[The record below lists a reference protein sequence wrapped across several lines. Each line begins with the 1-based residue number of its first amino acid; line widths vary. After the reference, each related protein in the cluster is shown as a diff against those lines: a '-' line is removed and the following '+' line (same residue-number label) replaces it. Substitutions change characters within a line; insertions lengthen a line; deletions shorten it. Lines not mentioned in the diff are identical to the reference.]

1 MAFFHPLTKRI
12 TRRIRMRDGV
22 ILTSE
27 SVTPGHPDKLCDRIS
42 DAAVDAFLQQDAA
55 ARVVVECALATGI
68 VFIAARFAA
77 EAVVDLPSLARGVI
91 ADAGYVGQG
100 FDARTC
106 SILTSISEMPQK
118 PMTQHA
124 GRTDTPMNTDQDQ
137 LAGDDFAASGATEQ
151 ANVFGYA
158 TDETASLMPAP
169 LVIAH
174 RLARALDAA
183 RAALPWLAPD
193 GKTQAGVF
201 YDDGR
206 AMELAS
212 LALTVATLPQAPKAK
227 EMKDALHDHVIAPA
241 LADGALALSSR
252 TEIHVNDGHAFAIG
266 GPSRHAGLTGRKNG
280 IDTYGEAARQSGAA
294 LSGKDP
300 SRIDRIGA
308 YAARHAAKCIV
319 AAGLARRCEVHLG
332 YVIGHAQPVSIAVE
346 CFGTARISE
355 HDIARRM
362 AASFDFSPN
371 AIERR
376 FKLRECAR
384 DARDGGFFQRLAVYG
399 HMGREELGVA
409 WEDTSEAA
417 LLR

>member
-1 MAFFHPLTKRI
+1 
-12 TRRIRMRDGV
+12 MRDGM
-22 ILTSE
+22 IFSSE

-42 DAAVDAFLQQDAA
+42 DAAVDAFLQQDAR
-55 ARVVVECALATGI
+55 ARVVVQCAVATGI

-91 ADAGYVGQG
+91 AGAGYVGEG

-106 SILTSISEMPQK
+106 SILTSISELP
-118 PMTQHA
+118 HA
-124 GRTDTPMNTDQDQ
+124 ARAPEDE
-137 LAGDDFAASGATEQ
+137 ASDEEHEVEALSATEQ

-158 TDETASLMPAP
+158 TDETPTLMPAP
-169 LVIAH
+169 VVIAH

-183 RAALPWLAPD
+183 RAQLPWLAPD
-193 GKTQAGVF
+193 GKTQAGVL
-201 YDDGR
+201 YGEGR
-206 AMELAS
+206 AEALS
-212 LALTVATLPQAPKAK
+212 TVTLTVTTLPGAPRAGTLAA
-227 EMKDALHDHVIAPA
+227 ALREQVVVPA
-241 LADGALALSSR
+241 LADAPLPLSSR
-252 TEIHVNDGHAFAIG
+252 TAVHVNAGAPFAIG

-308 YAARHAAKCIV
+308 YAARHAAKCVV

-332 YVIGHAQPVSIAVE
+332 YVIGHVRPVSVAVE
-346 CFGTARISE
+346 CFGTAAVAEAEIV
-355 HDIARRM
+355 RRV
-362 AASFDFSPN
+362 AATFDFRPA

-376 FKLRECAR
+376 FALRSRAQAAGEA
-384 DARDGGFFQRLAVYG
+384 GFFRPLAVYG
-399 HMGREELGVA
+399 QMGREDLAVP
-409 WEDTSEAA
+409 WEETGEAV

>member
-1 MAFFHPLTKRI
+1 
-12 TRRIRMRDGV
+12 MRDGM
-22 ILTSE
+22 IFTSE

-42 DAAVDAFLQQDAA
+42 DAAVDAFLQQDPR
-55 ARVVVECALATGI
+55 ARAVVECAVATGI

-91 ADAGYVGQG
+91 AEAGYVGEG

-106 SILTSISEMPQK
+106 SILTSISELPS
-118 PMTQHA
+118 
-124 GRTDTPMNTDQDQ
+124 
-137 LAGDDFAASGATEQ
+137 AARAPHEEDRDEDHEVEALGATEQ

-158 TDETASLMPAP
+158 TDETPTLMPAP
-169 LVIAH
+169 LVVAH
-174 RLARALDAA
+174 RLARTLDAA

-193 GKTQAGVF
+193 GKTQAGVL
-201 YDDGR
+201 YGEGR
-206 AMELAS
+206 AVTLS
-212 LALTVATLPQAPKAK
+212 SVALTVATLPGAPGAGSV
-227 EMKDALHDHVIAPA
+227 EAALREHVVVPA
-241 LADGALALSSR
+241 LAGAPLPMSR
-252 TEIHVNDGHAFAIG
+252 STEVHVNAGGPFAIG

-308 YAARHAAKCIV
+308 YAARHAAKCVV

-332 YVIGHAQPVSIAVE
+332 YVIGHARPVSVAVE
-346 CFGTARISE
+346 CFGTATIGE
-355 HDIARRM
+355 AEIARRVG
-362 AASFDFSPN
+362 ASFDFRPA

-376 FKLRECAR
+376 FALRSRAHAAGEA
-384 DARDGGFFQRLAVYG
+384 GFFRPLAVYG
-399 HMGREELGVA
+399 QMGREDLA
-409 WEDTSEAA
+409 MPWEDAAEAA

>member
-1 MAFFHPLTKRI
+1 
-12 TRRIRMRDGV
+12 MRDGM
-22 ILTSE
+22 IFTSE

-42 DAAVDAFLQQDAA
+42 DAAVDAFLQQDPR
-55 ARVVVECALATGI
+55 ARAVVECAVATGI

-91 ADAGYVGQG
+91 AEAGYVGEG

-106 SILTSISEMPQK
+106 SILTSISELP
-118 PMTQHA
+118 
-124 GRTDTPMNTDQDQ
+124 
-137 LAGDDFAASGATEQ
+137 AAARAPHEEDRDEDHEVEALSATEQ

-158 TDETASLMPAP
+158 TDETATLMPAP

-183 RAALPWLAPD
+183 RATLPWLAPD
-193 GKTQAGVF
+193 GKTQAGVL
-201 YDDGR
+201 YGEGR
-206 AMELAS
+206 ALALS
-212 LALTVATLPQAPKAK
+212 SVALTVATLPGAPGADMLAATLR
-227 EMKDALHDHVIAPA
+227 EHVVVPA
-241 LADGALALSSR
+241 LADAPLPLTPG
-252 TEIHVNDGHAFAIG
+252 TEVHVNAGGPFAIG

-308 YAARHAAKCIV
+308 YAARHAAKCVV

-332 YVIGHAQPVSIAVE
+332 YVIGHARPVSVAVE
-346 CFGTARISE
+346 CFGTSMIDEAE
-355 HDIARRM
+355 IARRVG
-362 AASFDFSPN
+362 ASFDFRPA

-376 FKLRECAR
+376 FALRRRAHAAGEA
-384 DARDGGFFQRLAVYG
+384 GFFRPLAVYG
-399 HMGREELGVA
+399 QMGREELA
-409 WEDTSEAA
+409 MPWEGTAEAA